1 MPHTFVVAKLI
12 PQRSAY
18 WTSGYG
24 ILKATSLA
32 TRPFLAL
39 RISRTDIG
47 YDGHWR
53 EGDFLFAI
61 SPQKPSGVN
70 EGCYFALGSSLDEG
84 SKMLHVQPPL
94 HPKGGTLYVHTFPK
108 LLEHLE
114 LDPPVSVAHLPH
126 QLEESSYLAFC
137 RSVLDDY
144 DKILQEKYTN
154 GPDERS
160 SGGSEPVGDEW
171 HTWKTYEHTERALK
185 QNGYVFEYLEPWSFD
200 LSVVEPPSIYQD
212 LLLYNQYVASVV
224 CISLSSLVPDLL
236 KTTHGWV

>member
-47 YDGHWR
+47 YDDHWR

-70 EGCYFALGSSLDEG
+70 EGCYFALRSSLDEG

-144 DKILQEKYTN
+144 DKILQENTRMARMNAHLVVVNRWGTN
-154 GPDERS
+154 GIRGKPTNKRRGRS
-160 SGGSEPVGDEW
+160 NKMVTCSNIWNHGVS
-171 HTWKTYEHTERALK
+171 TCL
-185 QNGYVFEYLEPWSFD
+185 
-200 LSVVEPPSIYQD
+200 LSNHRPFIKIYFSITSMLP
-212 LLLYNQYVASVV
+212 LLCAFRYPHSY
-224 CISLSSLVPDLL
+224 
-236 KTTHGWV
+236 